1 PGAKEMC
8 QRGPSAPSHRGARGS
23 RSAACRTSSAE
34 GNAYR
39 TAYRTASFSR
49 SSVIW
54 GAGGGSAVADVRAVM
69 AHVTSPAPGAA
80 PAGPRTS
87 AYVDDR
93 PSAFALPGEGATLC
107 IERPDLRGLAPTGS
121 AG

>member
-1 PGAKEMC
+1 
-8 QRGPSAPSHRGARGS
+8 SHRWAQAS
-23 RSAACRTSSAE
+23 RSAACRTGSAVS
-34 GNAYR
+34 NASR
-39 TAYRTASFSR
+39 TAYRTSSFSG
-49 SSVIW
+49 SSVFL
-54 GAGGGSAVADVRAVM
+54 GAGGGAALAVVRSVM
-69 AHVTSPAPGAA
+69 AHVTSPWPGAA
-80 PAGPRTS
+80 PARTRTS